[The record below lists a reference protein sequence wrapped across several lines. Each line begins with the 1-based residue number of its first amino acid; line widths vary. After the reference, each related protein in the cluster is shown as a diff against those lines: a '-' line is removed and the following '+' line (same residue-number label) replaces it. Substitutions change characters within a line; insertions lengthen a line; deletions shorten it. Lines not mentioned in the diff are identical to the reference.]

1 VKRAVLLAWAAA
13 VLLLGVAALALGR
26 SVHAVPAALHRE
38 DATIV
43 AVAPGLSIGP
53 RSTGERIARAA
64 VGAPDR
70 RTYFQALQLYADAT
84 HAAGVGDA
92 FGDVD
97 TLQGQHGTNELR
109 IAGLLAGLRDQRE
122 RSQAATM
129 LGTLIM
135 LYSANGRA
143 TGGAQLVQQAVA
155 DFQDA
160 IRSDP
165 RNDAAK
171 YDLELLLRLHAA
183 SERQQ
188 PTPKQDKRK
197 TNARGGEH
205 GTVTGNDY

>member
-1 VKRAVLLAWAAA
+1 VRRALLLACAAGA
-13 VLLLGVAALALGR
+13 LLLGVAALALGR
-26 SVHAVPAALHRE
+26 SVRAVPAAIHRE

-43 AVAPGLSIGP
+43 AVAPGLTIGP
-53 RSTGERIARAA
+53 RSPGERAARAA

-70 RTYFQALQLYADAT
+70 HRYFEALQLYADAAR
-84 HAAGVGDA
+84 AAGLGDA

-97 TLQGQHGTNELR
+97 TLQGEHGTNELR
-109 IAGLLAGLRDQRE
+109 IAGLLADLHDPRE

-129 LGTLIM
+129 LGTLIL

-143 TGGAQLVQQAVA
+143 AGGPQLVQQAVG

-160 IRSDP
+160 VRSDP

-183 SERQQ
+183 SQRQHQ
-188 PTPKQDKRK
+188 DAKPQKPKA
-197 TNARGGEH
+197 NARGGQH
-205 GTVTGNDY
+205 GTVKGNDY